1 MKIQDVM
8 IVKSTCIQDAV
19 ETAIKIFFTGEATS
33 YYLASIVFHDGVAI
47 SSETKV
53 CKHSGDI
60 GTSTTYFIPTIINSS
75 LIRVEYCCRYENSR
89 VNRNA

>member
-1 MKIQDVM
+1 M

-19 ETAIKIFFTGEATS
+19 KTAIKILFNGEASS

-53 CKHSGDI
+53 CKHTGDI
-60 GTSTTYFIPTIINSS
+60 ETSSTYFIPTIINSS
-75 LIRVEYCCRYENSR
+75 LIRVEYCYGFETTRA
-89 VNRNA
+89 NRNA